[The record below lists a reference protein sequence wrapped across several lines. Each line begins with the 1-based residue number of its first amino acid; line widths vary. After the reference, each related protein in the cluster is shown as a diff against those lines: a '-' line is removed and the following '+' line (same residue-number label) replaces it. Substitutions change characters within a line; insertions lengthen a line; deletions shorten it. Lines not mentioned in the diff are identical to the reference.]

1 MNPKIALLL
10 SLVAASVGVG
20 AQSTAKP
27 ATATHSVTAR
37 PASRGAATTAAKLP
51 PGVPPVNGPM
61 ITAFTLRYQDIKIG
75 TGSGAEPRKL
85 YKVHYTGWLAADG
98 HKFDSSYDHPG
109 SPVMD
114 KDGKI
119 EHDANGQV
127 KMGEPQ
133 PISFLQGVG
142 RVIPGFDQGLEGMRV
157 GGKRRLFIPYQL
169 AYGVPGRPG
178 PDAAHPGI
186 PPKADLIFD
195 IELVGVSDMSMP
207 AGHPGLGNMHA
218 TPGSN
223 PQQPGVPVHPVAPPP
238 TPPPTDSTQP
248 K

>member
-1 MNPKIALLL
+1 MSPKIALLL
-10 SLVAASVGVG
+10 SLAVVNVGAG

-27 ATATHSVTAR
+27 ATATRSASAAR
-37 PASRGAATTAAKLP
+37 PASHASVSLKLP
-51 PGVPPVNGPM
+51 PGVPPVQGPV

-75 TGSGAEPRKL
+75 TGRDAEPRKL

-98 HKFDSSYDHPG
+98 RKFDSSYDHPG

-114 KDGKI
+114 KDGKV

-133 PISFLQGVG
+133 PIAFPQGVG
-142 RVIPGFDQGLEGMRV
+142 RVIPGFDQGFEGMKV

-169 AYGVPGRPG
+169 AYGAAGRPG
-178 PDAAHPGI
+178 PDPAHPGI

-195 IELVGVSDMSMP
+195 IELVDMGDSSMP
-207 AGHPGLGNMHA
+207 PGHPGVGDMHA
-218 TPGSN
+218 APGGN
-223 PQQPGVPVHPVAPPP
+223 PQQPAAPAHPMTSPP
-238 TPPPTDSTQP
+238 TPPPTGSEQP